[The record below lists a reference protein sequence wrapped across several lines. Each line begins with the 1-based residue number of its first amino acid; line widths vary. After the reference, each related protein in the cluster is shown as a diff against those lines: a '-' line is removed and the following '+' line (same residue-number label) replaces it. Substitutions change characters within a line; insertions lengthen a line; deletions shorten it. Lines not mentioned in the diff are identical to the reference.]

1 MAFGHHARDLRN
13 VAKVVDNPRREK
25 LTKRD
30 WPKLGVLA
38 GQIELIVRQLPRTQG
53 FQTTNA
59 QTLKVVKEFRKRPSS
74 TLAKLSETV
83 EGRKGAI
90 VTLVQDDLR
99 ARNPVGPFGNDEMT
113 NDVEGAPGLRSLCG
127 VQPLNREARQHRSER
142 GRRSLEHRHR

>member
-38 GQIELIVRQLPRTQG
+38 RQIELIVRQLPRTQG
-53 FQTTNA
+53 FQITNA
-59 QTLKVVKEFRKRPSS
+59 QTLKVVNELRERPAS

-83 EGRKGAI
+83 EGRKGAT
-90 VTLVQDDLR
+90 VTLVQNDLR

-113 NDVEGAPGLRSLCG
+113 NDVEGTPGLRSLCR
-127 VQPLNREARQHRSER
+127 VQPLGWEARQHRAECE
-142 GRRSLEHRHR
+142 GRSLEHRDR